1 MRLPFFCL
9 FAFALNLY
17 NKALPRSFSAAGP
30 LFDGKLSLLW

>member
-9 FAFALNLY
+9 FVFALILY

-30 LFDGKLSLLW
+30 LFDGKLSFL